1 MFTNRHFLIK
11 MSRSNIMSFFEL
23 HSRSAYSFLS
33 SGSQPED
40 LIEGAVNANLDGIA
54 LLDRDNVAGV
64 VKFHLAAKEKG
75 IRAIIGSEITLDDES
90 VLPLIPTSIKGYQ
103 NLCRLISTI
112 KLRAP
117 KGEHFATKEDIEQ
130 HSEDLICIT
139 GGEDAFLH
147 QSVKNHRGQE
157 AAAWLKYVFENRLYI
172 ELQRH
177 FLRNEEYV
185 NQALIGLSHKFGVPY
200 FASNGVYYHKKEDR
214 KLLDVFT
221 CIKNHCTIDE
231 AGRLL
236 SQNNERHIKSE
247 KQMRTLFEDFPEAVD
262 ITNDIAARVCFS
274 MDEIGYTFPDYP
286 VPDNETMDSFLRK
299 RSYEGAL
306 GRYGNITAKAREKLD
321 KELALIKK
329 LNLAGYFLVV
339 WDISEY
345 AKRSGILS
353 QGRGSAANSVVCYS
367 LGITA
372 VDPIEAKLLFERF
385 LSEERDEYPDIDID
399 LPSGD
404 DREQVIQYVYE
415 KYGQRGA
422 GMTANVI
429 TYRSKSAAREV
440 GKVFGFDEETL
451 GRISKLVSRWVNTN
465 PINERFKEA
474 GLDPEKSFR
483 VQKYIEM
490 FTRILDYPR
499 HLGQHSGGMV
509 VSLNRLDAAV
519 PIEPASMEG
528 RNIIQWDK
536 DDCAAMGIVKVDLL
550 GLGMMAC
557 LRDTFEILEKDRDK
571 QLTIATIPAGD
582 PKTYKALQE
591 GDTVGMFQVES
602 RAQIAFLPRSKP
614 RDFYDIVIQVAII
627 RPGPIVGNMLS
638 SYLKRREGKEK
649 VVYIHPS
656 LEKVLKSTLERTLG
670 VPLFQEQLLKIAIEV
685 AGFTGGQAEELRRV
699 MGFKRPDKKLN
710 LIEQHLRKGMTERGI
725 IEEAQDTIVKSI
737 RAFSNYGFPE
747 SHAASFALLAYASA
761 YLKIH
766 HLDAFTASMLN
777 NYPLGFYSPAT
788 LIKDAQ
794 RHGQR
799 FKYIDVNHSEYRCT
813 LEEENGT
820 SFVRLGFKYV
830 KGLRKDTGLTIAEER
845 KNGTY
850 KNIGDLLSRVKMINK
865 KEIRALSVSGA
876 LNFEMTTHRR
886 QALWESDLEIK
897 PKGELFKLI
906 NEQQEQAAYIK
917 PMHQLELMETDLK
930 STGLTIGKHPMA
942 FLRNELNKRGIL
954 SSIEANNLQKGDMVM
969 VAGAVICR
977 QKPMTANGVM
987 FITLEDETG
996 HSNFIVLPEMFEK
1009 YRSVILENRYLLIKG
1024 RAENKRMVKGVYFE
1038 GIQEF
1043 MAAPASHDFH

>member
-1 MFTNRHFLIK
+1 
-11 MSRSNIMSFFEL
+11 MSFFEL
-23 HSRSAYSFLS
+23 HSRSAFSFLS
-33 SGSQPED
+33 SGTLPDD
-40 LIEGAVNANLDGIA
+40 LIKGAADLGLDGIA
-54 LLDRDNVAGV
+54 LLDRDNVAGAV
-64 VKFHLAAKEKG
+64 RFHLAAKEQG
-75 IRAIIGSEITLDDES
+75 IKAIIGSEITLEDES
-90 VLPLIPTSIKGYQ
+90 VLPLIPVSVAGYQ
-103 NLCRLISTI
+103 NLCRLITTI
-112 KLRAP
+112 KMRAE
-117 KGEHFATKEDIEQ
+117 KGEHFATKQDIEQ
-130 HSEDLICIT
+130 HSQDLICIT
-139 GGEDAFLH
+139 GGEDSFLYG
-147 QSVKNHRGQE
+147 QVKKHRGQE
-157 AAAWLKYVFENRLYI
+157 AIGWLKYVFEDRLYI

-177 FLRNEEYV
+177 FLRHEEYI
-185 NQALIGLSHKFGVPY
+185 NQALIGLAHKFRVQY
-200 FASNGVYYHKKEDR
+200 FASNGVYYKNQEDR
-214 KLLDVFT
+214 KLFDVFT

-231 AGRLL
+231 AGRLI
-236 SQNNERHIKSE
+236 SQNSERHIKSE
-247 KQMRTLFEDFPEAVD
+247 EQMRGLFEDFPEAVD
-262 ITNDIAARVCFS
+262 ITRDIANRIDFS
-274 MDEIGYTFPDYP
+274 MDEIGYTFPDFP
-286 VPDNETMDSFLRK
+286 VPTGETMDSFLRK
-299 RSYEGAL
+299 RSEEGAIR
-306 GRYGNITAKAREKLD
+306 RYGKISAECRRKLD

-329 LNLAGYFLVV
+329 LNLAGYFLLV

-345 AKRSGILS
+345 AKRNGILS

-372 VDPIEAKLLFERF
+372 VDPIEARLLFERF

-415 KYGQRGA
+415 KYGRRGA

-440 GKVFGFDEETL
+440 GKVFGFGEETL
-451 GRISKLVSRWVNTN
+451 GKISKLVSRWVNTD

-490 FTRILDYPR
+490 YRKIMDYPR

-509 VSLNRLDAAV
+509 ISLNRLDAAV
-519 PIEPASMEG
+519 PLEPASMEG
-528 RNIIQWDK
+528 RSIIQWDK
-536 DDCAAMGIVKVDLL
+536 DDCAEMGIVKVDLL

-557 LRDTFEILEKDRDK
+557 LRDTFEILENDK
-571 QLTIATIPAGD
+571 QEKLTIATIPAGD
-582 PKTYKALQE
+582 PKTYEALQR

-602 RAQIAFLPRSKP
+602 RAQMAFLPRSKP
-614 RDFYDIVIQVAII
+614 KNFYDIVIQVAII
-627 RPGPIVGNMLS
+627 RPGPIVGKMLS

-649 VVYIHPS
+649 IVYIHPS
-656 LEKVLKSTLERTLG
+656 LEKVLKPTLKRTLG

-699 MGFKRPDKKLN
+699 MGFKRPDKKLK
-710 LIEQHLRKGMTERGI
+710 LIERHLREGMTKRGI
-725 IEEAQDTIVKSI
+725 NADAQNTIVECI
-737 RAFSNYGFPE
+737 HAFSNYGFPE

-794 RHGQR
+794 RHGQK

-813 LEEENGT
+813 LENVDGI
-820 SFVRLGFKYV
+820 SFIRLGFKYV
-830 KGLRKDTGLTIAEER
+830 KGLRKDTGEAIAEER
-845 KNGTY
+845 KNGAY
-850 KNIGDLLSRVKMINK
+850 KNVGDLLTRVKMINK

-876 LNFEMTTHRR
+876 LNFEMNTHRR

-906 NEQQEQAAYIK
+906 NEQQETPSYIQK
-917 PMHQLELMETDLK
+917 MNDLELIETDLR

-942 FLRNELNKRGIL
+942 FLRKELDNRGIL
-954 SSIEANNLQKGDMVM
+954 SSIEANNLRKGDMVM

-977 QKPMTANGVM
+977 QRPMTAKGVM

-996 HSNFIVLPEMFEK
+996 HSNFLVLPEVFEK
-1009 YRSVILENRYLLIKG
+1009 FRSVILENRYLLIKG
-1024 RAENKRMVKGVYFE
+1024 RAEDKRMVKGVYFE
-1038 GIQEF
+1038 GIQKF

>member
-1 MFTNRHFLIK
+1 MF
-11 MSRSNIMSFFEL
+11 FFEL

-33 SGSQPED
+33 SGSQPES
-40 LIEGAVNANLDGIA
+40 LITGAANLGLEGIA
-54 LLDRDNVAGV
+54 LIDRDNVAGA
-64 VKFHLAAKEKG
+64 VKFHFAAKENG
-75 IRAIIGSEITLDDES
+75 IKAIIGSEITLEDKS

-147 QSVKNHRGQE
+147 QSIKTHKSQE
-157 AAAWLKYVFENRLYI
+157 AIAWLKYVFEDRLYI

-185 NQALIGLSHKFGVPY
+185 NQALVGLSHKFGIPY
-200 FASNGVYYHKKEDR
+200 FASNGAYYETQEDR

-231 AGRLL
+231 AGKLL
-236 SQNNERHIKSE
+236 SQNNEHHIKSE
-247 KQMRTLFEDFPEAVD
+247 KQMRAIFEDFPEAVD
-262 ITNDIAARVCFS
+262 ITNDIAARIDFS

-286 VPDNETMDSFLRK
+286 VPENETMDSFLRK
-299 RSYEGAL
+299 RSYEGARR
-306 GRYGNITAKAREKLD
+306 RYDGKISAECRQKLD
-321 KELALIKK
+321 KELNLIKTLK
-329 LNLAGYFLVV
+329 LAGYFLLV

-345 AKRSGILS
+345 AKKSNILS
-353 QGRGSAANSVVCYS
+353 QGRGSAANSVVCYA

-372 VDPIEAKLLFERF
+372 VDPIAANLLFERF

-404 DREQVIQYVYE
+404 DREQVIQYVY
-415 KYGQRGA
+415 KTYGERGA

-429 TYRSKSAAREV
+429 SYRSKSAAREV

-451 GRISKLVSRWVNTN
+451 GKLSKLVSHLGSTG
-465 PINERFKEA
+465 PIIERFKEA
-474 GLDPEKSFR
+474 GLDPSQSFR
-483 VQKYIEM
+483 IQKYIEM
-490 FTRILDYPR
+490 FTRILDFPR

-528 RNIIQWDK
+528 RNIVQWDK

-557 LRDTFEILEKDRDK
+557 LRDTFEILEKDK
-571 QLTIATIPAGD
+571 GEKLEIATIPADD

-614 RDFYDIVIQVAII
+614 KDFYDIVIQVAII

-638 SYLKRREGKEK
+638 SYLKRREGKED
-649 VVYIHPS
+649 VVYIHP
-656 LEKVLKSTLERTLG
+656 TLEDELKPILKRTLG
-670 VPLFQEQLLKIAIEV
+670 VPLFQEQLLKIAIEI

-699 MGFKRPDKKLN
+699 MGFKRPDAKLKV
-710 LIEQHLRKGMTERGI
+710 IEKGLREGMTKRGI

-737 RAFSNYGFPE
+737 HAFSNYGFPE

-761 YLKIH
+761 WLKVH

-799 FKYIDVNHSEYRCT
+799 FKYIDVNHSDYRCT
-813 LEEENGT
+813 LEKEDGI
-820 SFVRLGFKYV
+820 SLYPHGF
-830 KGLRKDTGLTIAEER
+830 
-845 KNGTY
+845 
-850 KNIGDLLSRVKMINK
+850 
-865 KEIRALSVSGA
+865 
-876 LNFEMTTHRR
+876 
-886 QALWESDLEIK
+886 
-897 PKGELFKLI
+897 
-906 NEQQEQAAYIK
+906 
-917 PMHQLELMETDLK
+917 
-930 STGLTIGKHPMA
+930 
-942 FLRNELNKRGIL
+942 
-954 SSIEANNLQKGDMVM
+954 
-969 VAGAVICR
+969 
-977 QKPMTANGVM
+977 
-987 FITLEDETG
+987 
-996 HSNFIVLPEMFEK
+996 
-1009 YRSVILENRYLLIKG
+1009 
-1024 RAENKRMVKGVYFE
+1024 
-1038 GIQEF
+1038 
-1043 MAAPASHDFH
+1043 

>member
-1 MFTNRHFLIK
+1 
-11 MSRSNIMSFFEL
+11 MSFVEL
-23 HSRSAYSFLS
+23 HTRSAFSFLS
-33 SGSQPED
+33 SGTLPDD
-40 LIEGAVNANLDGIA
+40 LITGAANLGLAGIA
-54 LLDRDNVAGV
+54 LLDRDNVAGAV
-64 VKFHLAAKEKG
+64 RFHLAAKEQGVK
-75 IRAIIGSEITLDDES
+75 AIIGSEITLEDES
-90 VLPLIPTSIKGYQ
+90 VLPLIPVSIEGYQ
-103 NLCRLISTI
+103 NICRLITTI
-112 KLRAP
+112 KMRSP

-130 HSEDLICIT
+130 HSKDLICIT
-139 GGEDAFLH
+139 GGEDGFLY
-147 QSVKNHRGQE
+147 QSIKNRKGQE
-157 AAAWLKYVFENRLYI
+157 AAAWLKYVFEDRLYI

-177 FLRNEEYV
+177 FLRNEEYI
-185 NQALIGLSHKFGVPY
+185 NQALIGLSHKFKVPY
-200 FASNGVYYHKKEDR
+200 FASNGVYYKDKEDR
-214 KLLDVFT
+214 KLFDVFT

-231 AGRLL
+231 AGQLL

-247 KQMRTLFEDFPEAVD
+247 KDMRELFEDLPEAVN
-262 ITNDIAARVCFS
+262 ITNDIASRVCFS
-274 MDEIGYTFPDYP
+274 MGEIGYTFPDFP
-286 VPDNETMDSFLRK
+286 VPAGETMDSFLRK
-299 RSYEGAL
+299 RSEEGAIR
-306 GRYGNITAKAREKLD
+306 RYGKITAEAREKLD
-321 KELALIKK
+321 KELNLIKK
-329 LNLAGYFLVV
+329 LKLAGYFLLV

-345 AKRSGILS
+345 AKKSRILS
-353 QGRGSAANSVVCYS
+353 QGRGSAANSVVCYA

-385 LSEERDEYPDIDID
+385 LSEEREEYPDIDID

-415 KYGQRGA
+415 KYGARGA

-440 GKVFGFDEETL
+440 GKVFGFGEETL
-451 GRISKLVSRWVNTN
+451 GKLSKLVSRMGSSEA
-465 PINERFKEA
+465 ILERFKEA

-490 FTRILDYPR
+490 YGRILDYPR

-509 VSLNRLDAAV
+509 ISLNRLDAAV

-528 RNIIQWDK
+528 RSIIQWDK

-557 LRDTFEILEKDRDK
+557 LRDTFEFLEKQK
-571 QLTIATIPAGD
+571 GEKLEIATIPADD
-582 PKTYKALQE
+582 PKTYQALQK

-614 RDFYDIVIQVAII
+614 KDFYDIVIQVAII

-638 SYLKRREGKEK
+638 SYLKRREGKEN
-649 VVYIHPS
+649 VVYIHPT
-656 LEKVLKSTLERTLG
+656 LEKELKPILERTLG
-670 VPLFQEQLLKIAIEV
+670 VPLFQEQLLKIAMDV
-685 AGFTGGQAEELRRV
+685 ANFTGGQAEELRRI
-699 MGFKRPDKKLN
+699 MGFKRPDKKLG
-710 LIEQHLRKGMTERGI
+710 LIEKQLREGMTKREI
-725 IEEAQDTIVKSI
+725 NEDAQNTIVESI
-737 RAFSNYGFPE
+737 YAFSNYGFPE

-813 LEEENGT
+813 LENIDGT
-820 SFVRLGFKYV
+820 SFVRLGMKYI
-830 KGLRKDTGLTIAEER
+830 KGLRKDTGLAVAEER
-845 KNGTY
+845 KNGAY
-850 KNIGDLLSRVKMINK
+850 KNIGDLLTRVKMINK
-865 KEIRALSVSGA
+865 KEIRALSISGA
-876 LNFEMTTHRR
+876 LNFEKTTHRR

-897 PKGELFKLI
+897 PKGALFQLI
-906 NEQQEQAAYIK
+906 NEQQETPSYIQK
-917 PMHQLELMETDLK
+917 MDDIELMETDLK
-930 STGLTIGKHPMA
+930 STGLTIGKHPMT
-942 FLRNELNKRGIL
+942 FLRKELNKRGIL
-954 SSIEANNLQKGDMVM
+954 SAAQANNLRKGDVVM
-969 VAGAVICR
+969 VAGLVICR
-977 QKPMTANGVM
+977 QRPMTAKGVL

-996 HSNFIVLPEMFEK
+996 HSNFLVLPEMFEK

-1024 RAENKRMVKGVYFE
+1024 RAEDKRMIKGEYFE

-1043 MAAPASHDFH
+1043 MTAPASHDFH